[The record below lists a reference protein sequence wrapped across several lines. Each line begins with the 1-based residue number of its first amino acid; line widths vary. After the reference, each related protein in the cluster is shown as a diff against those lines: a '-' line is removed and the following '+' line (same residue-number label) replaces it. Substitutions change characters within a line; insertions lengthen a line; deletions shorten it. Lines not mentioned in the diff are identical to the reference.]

1 MFNGK
6 IHYKWQFSIAMLN
19 YQRVYLENMKVSG
32 QIILNPKAGFQQI
45 EPSAGV
51 GSQRRTKFLWLCPGI
66 GYPKIRLLL
75 INSPQKLAI
84 WV

>member
-1 MFNGK
+1 MAIFNSYVKLPEGISRK
-6 IHYKWQFSIAMLN
+6 Y
-19 YQRVYLENMKVSG
+19 EVSG

-51 GSQRRTKFLWLCPGI
+51 GSQRRTKYLWLCPGI

-75 INSPQKLAI
+75 TNSPQKLAI